1 MPCPVCSTRT
11 PLTDVTGAPP
21 ACQAFQVCQACRAC
35 QACQEECSTRDRLG
49 SCCGIGRG
57 KVTTSTKSM
66 QGEARPDGS
75 ATSAAP
81 LVWPDSP
88 LRNSCNFVRACREK
102 HSVTRE
108 CADPTAGQQK
118 LQESR
123 RRERGK
129 GMIRLRAAARRC
141 ARARAGTREEG
152 PPRRGGPS
160 SRVPTSRPVGAC
172 ASQQSGDYTAW
183 SVNCSSKLMV
193 TSSPRVNPPASRAAF
208 QLTPKSWRLILVE
221 ALKPAL
227 DWP

>member
-1 MPCPVCSTRT
+1 
-11 PLTDVTGAPP
+11 
-21 ACQAFQVCQACRAC
+21 
-35 QACQEECSTRDRLG
+35 
-49 SCCGIGRG
+49 
-57 KVTTSTKSM
+57 M

-81 LVWPDSP
+81 MVWPDSP
-88 LRNSCNFVRACREK
+88 LRNSCNFVRARREK

-108 CADPTAGQQK
+108 CAYPSAGQQK

-129 GMIRLRAAARRC
+129 GMIRLRATARRC
-141 ARARAGTREEG
+141 ARAWVGTREEG

-172 ASQQSGDYTAW
+172 ASRQSGDYAAW